1 MTAPGMWRRLLR
13 NARLRH
19 AACWAIHCYI
29 RFVYRTNRWTVENG
43 EWPRRL
49 IAEGRPFIGAFWHG
63 RMMMI
68 PMGWRRMAPM
78 HMLISAHRDGRI
90 IADAVAYFGIAAIAG
105 STRRGGSA
113 ALRTMLKKLKDG
125 DCVAIT
131 PDGPRGPAMTASIG
145 IVNAAKLAQ
154 APIVPITYAT
164 SRRRIAATWD
174 RFHVALPFG
183 RGVFLWGEPIE
194 IAADLD
200 EAGLEDARRLIE
212 ERMVNMVEEAD
223 RRVGR
228 RVPPLPGR
236 CTDAVARRRECGR
249 HFLPIILGK
258 ALSLR
263 VRPVMLPFVYR
274 ALTWPLP
281 PLALLYLRR
290 RQRRGKE
297 DGARLGERR
306 GLTGAIRPPGPLVW
320 IHAASVGEAT
330 AMLRLIERLLETR
343 PELEILVTTGTV
355 ASARLLASRLPRR
368 ARHQFVPVDLPGWIE
383 RFLDHWRPDMALWVE
398 SELWPNL
405 VLATQARGI
414 PMMLV
419 NGRLSARSYRRW
431 RRWPGLIRPML
442 GAFAECLAQDAEQAA
457 RLRMLGARAGC
468 CHRRPESL
476 GNRLPVDL
484 AQLRRLRMADRAA
497 PAMARGQHPSQARR
511 RSPPPLTG
519 GSPPLIPAC

>member
-1 MTAPGMWRRLLR
+1 VTAPGMWRRLLR

-19 AACWAIHCYI
+19 AACWAMHCYI

-105 STRRGGSA
+105 STRRGGST

-200 EAGLEDARRLIE
+200 QAGLEDARRLIE

-228 RVPPLPGR
+228 RVPLFPADAPVPSPGAGNAAG
-236 CTDAVARRRECGR
+236 TSS
-249 HFLPIILGK
+249 
-258 ALSLR
+258 LSSSEKL
-263 VRPVMLPFVYR
+263 YR
-274 ALTWPLP
+274 S
-281 PLALLYLRR
+281 
-290 RQRRGKE
+290 
-297 DGARLGERR
+297 
-306 GLTGAIRPPGPLVW
+306 
-320 IHAASVGEAT
+320 ASV
-330 AMLRLIERLLETR
+330 R
-343 PELEILVTTGTV
+343 
-355 ASARLLASRLPRR
+355 
-368 ARHQFVPVDLPGWIE
+368 
-383 RFLDHWRPDMALWVE
+383 
-398 SELWPNL
+398 
-405 VLATQARGI
+405 
-414 PMMLV
+414 
-419 NGRLSARSYRRW
+419 
-431 RRWPGLIRPML
+431 
-442 GAFAECLAQDAEQAA
+442 
-457 RLRMLGARAGC
+457 
-468 CHRRPESL
+468 
-476 GNRLPVDL
+476 
-484 AQLRRLRMADRAA
+484 
-497 PAMARGQHPSQARR
+497 
-511 RSPPPLTG
+511 
-519 GSPPLIPAC
+519 